1 MKACFWALLA
11 GVCVA
16 GSAMM
21 FAMGTAALAQQSGGA
36 ASGQNEAARGSANG
50 PVAEV
55 PGRSTKLNFDAAS
68 LKERERGPSPRVIG
82 MQVFPGRLAEACASL
97 QSLIYFAYHLD
108 WARPEGLPDWAKK
121 ACTGDTPQYTYDFQ
135 ATMPADTTREQARE
149 MLRNFLVE
157 RFKLVVHWEK
167 RDMPV
172 YSLVIA
178 PGGFKLKPSDPQTGP
193 PEAGPACPAEDAA
206 CHRFLLG
213 SVPLSQLTGVLASP
227 LGRPVVDNTGLKGTY
242 FFDLRWAGDMSS
254 DSPLPSLPGALREL
268 GLELKSTT
276 AATDVLVVDH
286 AEMPTAN

>member
-1 MKACFWALLA
+1 MKPRFQADAVVVCAAAC
-11 GVCVA
+11 
-16 GSAMM
+16 MM
-21 FAMGTAALAQQSGGA
+21 MAMGTAALAQQSGDVT
-36 ASGQNEAARGSANG
+36 SIKNDAARGATNG
-50 PVAEV
+50 PAAEG
-55 PGRSTKLNFDAAS
+55 PNTATKRSFDAAS

-206 CHRFLLG
+206 CHRYLLG
-213 SVPLSQLTGVLASP
+213 SVPLSQLTAVLGNAM
-227 LGRPVVDNTGLKGTY
+227 GRPVVDNTGLKGTY

-268 GLELKSTT
+268 GLELRSTT

-286 AEMPTAN
+286 AEMPTEN